1 MSAPRNPNLVNFT
14 DRTTVRKMLDNAKIL
29 RIQLEDACR
38 LLAQRVGLDEHDD
51 AITEAIF
58 NCEDPGEA
66 LRLLAATR
74 PGADRAETGRA
85 P

>member
-1 MSAPRNPNLVNFT
+1 MTATRNPNLATNA
-14 DRTTVRKMLDNAKIL
+14 DRALVQRMIGNAHAL
-29 RIQLEDACR
+29 RLQLAIAAR
-38 LLAQRVGLDEHDD
+38 VLARRVGLDEHDD
-51 AITEAIF
+51 AVTEAIF

-74 PGADRAETGRA
+74 PGDGRAETGRA